1 MKRFI
6 YYIIPLLLVFSLL
19 SQEKTNAQETLDGY
33 LVQAAE
39 NNPGLKAKF
48 SEYHAALEKVP
59 QVGTL
64 PDPQVMF
71 GYFIQPVE
79 TRLGPQ
85 KARISASQMFPWFGT
100 LKAQKNVATNMAQT
114 KYEAFEDAR
123 SQLFYD
129 LRSNYFNLYFT
140 GRSIAITKENL
151 KLLQSFKKLALVKI
165 EAGMASTVDEYRLEM
180 EIGEME
186 NQLAYLQDNY
196 ETQQVTFNNMLNRD
210 RSATVQIPDTLWTK
224 ELTLNLQQ
232 ISDSVNLQNHQLK
245 RLDNLMATYQ
255 AEQEAARKNGNPKFS
270 IGFDYVFVGKGSM
283 TSADAGKDAFV
294 FPTVGI
300 TIPLYRRKY
309 QAMVQES
316 EYNEEAATNQK
327 ADKINTLNSVLE
339 KTNRD
344 YKDAVRRVTLFHRQ
358 LDLAHRSLNIL
369 ESSYSTDGKN
379 FEEVLRMERKV
390 LKYALE
396 LDKARA
402 DRNASVAFIDYLMG
416 K

>member
-1 MKRFI
+1 MKRLI
-6 YYIIPLLLVFSLL
+6 YIIPLLFVVVLL
-19 SQEKTNAQETLDGY
+19 SQEKTSAQEALNNY

-48 SEYHAALEKVP
+48 NDYRASLQKVP

-85 KARISASQMFPWFGT
+85 KAKISATQMFPWFGT
-100 LKAQKNVATNMAQT
+100 LKARENVATNMAQT

-123 SQLFYD
+123 SKLFYD

-151 KLLQSFKKLALVKI
+151 KLMQSFRKLALVKI
-165 EAGMASTVDEYRLEM
+165 EAGMASTVDEYRLQM
-180 EIGEME
+180 EIGELK

-196 ETQQVTFNNMLNRD
+196 QTQQVAFNNRLNRD
-210 RSATVQIPDTLWTK
+210 RHATVEIPDTLWVK
-224 ELTLNLQQ
+224 DLPLNMQQ
-232 ISDSVNLQNHQLK
+232 IADSVSLQNHQVK
-245 RLDNLMATYQ
+245 RLDNLMAAYQ
-255 AEQEAARKNGNPKFS
+255 AEQEAARKAGSPKFS
-270 IGFDYVFVGKGSM
+270 IGFNYIFVGKGSM
-283 TSADAGKDAFV
+283 SSTDAGKDAF
-294 FPTVGI
+294 FPSVGI

-309 QAMVQES
+309 QAMIQEA
-316 EYNEEAATNQK
+316 EFKEEAATNQK
-327 ADKINTLNSVLE
+327 LDKVNTLNSVLE
-339 KTNRD
+339 RANRD
-344 YKDAVRRVTLFHRQ
+344 YRDAVRRVALFRRQ
-358 LDLAHRSLNIL
+358 LSLAHRSLNIL

>member
-1 MKRFI
+1 MKRYI
-6 YYIIPLLLVFSLL
+6 YIIPLLFAISLL
-19 SQEKTNAQETLDGY
+19 SLGKASAQQALDNY
-33 LVQAAE
+33 LVQAAK

-48 SEYHAALEKVP
+48 NDYRAALQKVP

-85 KARISASQMFPWFGT
+85 KAKISATQMFPWFGT
-100 LKAQKNVATNMAQT
+100 LKARENVATNMAQT
-114 KYEAFEDAR
+114 KYEAFEDAK
-123 SQLFYD
+123 SKLFYD

-151 KLLQSFKKLALVKI
+151 KLLQSFRKLALVKI
-165 EAGMASTVDEYRLEM
+165 EAGMASTVDEYRLQM
-180 EIGEME
+180 EIGELE

-196 ETQQVTFNNMLNRD
+196 QTQQVAFNNGLNRD
-210 RSATVQIPDTLWTK
+210 RHATVEIPDTLWVK
-224 ELTLNLQQ
+224 DLPLNMQQ
-232 ISDSVNLQNHQLK
+232 IADSVNLKNHQIK
-245 RLDNLMATYQ
+245 RLDNLMAAYR
-255 AEQEAARKNGNPKFS
+255 AEQEAARKAGNPKFS
-270 IGFDYVFVGKGSM
+270 IGFNYIFVGKGSM
-283 TSADAGKDAFV
+283 SSANAGKNAF
-294 FPTVGI
+294 FPSVGI

-309 QAMVQES
+309 QAVIQEAQFK
-316 EYNEEAATNQK
+316 EEAATNRK
-327 ADKINTLNSVLE
+327 LDKVNTLNTVLE
-339 KTNRD
+339 RANRD
-344 YKDAVRRVTLFHRQ
+344 YQDAVRRVALFRRQ
-358 LDLAHRSLNIL
+358 LSLAHRSLNIL